1 MELAEMRSLRYPGV
15 RDRCITS
22 LLFLSAGNHI
32 VWSGQNQS
40 HFLLWILMCC
50 TTPPIS
56 SSKQPTAAKIGSPS
70 VRIWPKRHLEFPP
83 VWEPSLQKIPMQPKN
98 EVRSIRLLCL
108 SELSIRS
115 GPEPTTG

>member
-1 MELAEMRSLRYPGV
+1 MELAEMRSLRCPGV
-15 RDRCITS
+15 RDRCRTS

-32 VWSGQNQS
+32 VWSRQNQS

-56 SSKQPTAAKIGSPS
+56 SSKQPTAAKIGKPS

-83 VWEPSLQKIPMQPKN
+83 AWEPSQQKTPMRRKN
-98 EVRSIRLLCL
+98 EAQSIRSLHL
-108 SELSIRS
+108 SKRSTPS
-115 GPEPTTG
+115 GPEPTMG